1 MKDYYKILQVDRSA
15 DSELI
20 KKIFNYHIKKNHPD
34 LFKDKEKELAMERTQ
49 ELNEA
54 YSILSNPDKR
64 KVYDSKFEEEEN
76 LQKQKSLVS
85 MDRILKENEYLKEQI
100 TKKDK
105 LIDNICNQIN
115 IDKNYFIDGDIES
128 TRHLNQNIEY
138 DNTETY
144 SNKAKY
150 LIKKAVVIFMFII
163 ILFIMIS
170 VVTKTNMFEIFIKAF
185 FK

>member
-1 MKDYYKILQVDRSA
+1 M
-15 DSELI
+15 
-20 KKIFNYHIKKNHPD
+20 N
-34 LFKDKEKELAMERTQ
+34 
-49 ELNEA
+49 
-54 YSILSNPDKR
+54 
-64 KVYDSKFEEEEN
+64 
-76 LQKQKSLVS
+76 
-85 MDRILKENEYLKEQI
+85 LKEQI